1 MLTGRV
7 KNIAITIMIIIK
19 LKESRRSLGSG
30 NADKN
35 GYRGLQEDV
44 EAEEKKLLDLVKSGR
59 LGHPTAAEVYDE
71 SAQEYA
77 EYKLGYS
84 VQEFKYACGRR

>member
-35 GYRGLQEDV
+35 GT
-44 EAEEKKLLDLVKSGR
+44 EACKRMFRSEEKNTS
-59 LGHPTAAEVYDE
+59 T
-71 SAQEYA
+71 S
-77 EYKLGYS
+77 
-84 VQEFKYACGRR
+84 